1 MSARLASDRHSPTKY
16 NEKKTF
22 FGVLD
27 VALHPFS
34 VVRAL
39 FHTSYIWDTE
49 ISDMQFVPGSR
60 LPRKLKRQSDQ
71 RRSKFSGSR
80 TAKESQAER
89 AWVWGSGS
97 GARTRK
103 NELMGV

>member
-1 MSARLASDRHSPTKY
+1 MNLIVEVTVFLDLRGTASARLASDRHRPTNY

-49 ISDMQFVPGSR
+49 ISDMQFCNLSTAECILVPNFCVTFYVLDSR
-60 LPRKLKRQSDQ
+60 NV
-71 RRSKFSGSR
+71 RSKFHIGI
-80 TAKESQAER
+80 
-89 AWVWGSGS
+89 G
-97 GARTRK
+97 
-103 NELMGV
+103 